1 MWGAG
6 LVLPAPHNPTKDQPQ
21 DRQEGTV
28 VTTKKTSDTPT
39 TTSADAAE
47 AGFDFDAWLGTGS
60 KPAREVTLYA
70 DNALQADIERLERD
84 RAVLVEQHKTT
95 SGAGSWGAP
104 DDAVPGVDR
113 VDADLAA
120 ARKRLE
126 ASGVVFRVQALDAD
140 VDDEIRRAHPFPKD
154 ADDDTRSDIMQQRL
168 LSQMAVQIIGP
179 RKMTVADLQ
188 KMRKAIGE
196 PEFTKLFQACQATIS
211 DVSASS
217 PFWRANSGSSRN

>member
-1 MWGAG
+1 M
-6 LVLPAPHNPTKDQPQ
+6 
-21 DRQEGTV
+21 
-28 VTTKKTSDTPT
+28 TTKKTSDTPN
-39 TTSADAAE
+39 TTSTDTD
-47 AGFDFDAWLGTGS
+47 AGFDFDAWLGTGT

-70 DNALQADIERLERD
+70 DNAVQADIERLERE
-84 RAVLVEQHKTT
+84 RVLLVEQHKTT

-104 DDAVPGVDR
+104 DAGSVPGVDR
-113 VDADLAA
+113 VDRDLAA

-140 VDDEIRRAHPFPKD
+140 VDDEIRRAHQFPKD
-154 ADDDTRSDIMQQRL
+154 ADEDTRADVMQQRL
-168 LSQMAVQIIGP
+168 LAQMSVQVVAP
-179 RKMTVADLQ
+179 RKMTVSDLQ
-188 KMRKAIGE
+188 KMRRAIGE